1 MVVGIACSSLELGL
15 SGEIAIFPISEIT
28 CCTMQS
34 TSFLSKN
41 NDGAQLSWEPPT
53 NSAGT
58 IVEYAVYL
66 AVSSKTNQG
75 KEQPAQLTFVRVY
88 CGASSSCTVNNDV
101 LTSAHIDFTTKPA
114 IIFRIAA
121 RNEKG

>member
-1 MVVGIACSSLELGL
+1 M
-15 SGEIAIFPISEIT
+15 
-28 CCTMQS
+28 
-34 TSFLSKN
+34 
-41 NDGAQLSWEPPT
+41 
-53 NSAGT
+53 
-58 IVEYAVYL
+58 EYAVYL

-88 CGASSSCTVNNDV
+88 CGASSSCTVNNDT

-121 RNEKG
+121 RNEKGYVFHLFCNDPCFSKESYLIYLEGILLHI

>member
-1 MVVGIACSSLELGL
+1 ML
-15 SGEIAIFPISEIT
+15 ISPVKKVIIVSALFFF
-28 CCTMQS
+28 Q
-34 TSFLSKN
+34 N

-53 NSAGT
+53 NSAGN

-66 AVSSKTNQG
+66 AVSSKANQG
-75 KEQPAQLTFVRVY
+75 KDQPAQLTFVRVY
-88 CGASSSCTVNNDV
+88 CGPQSSCTV
-101 LTSAHIDFTTKPA
+101 LSETLSGAHIDFTTKPA